1 MDEPQSIGE
10 VWTPMMQRICKG
22 DFPLW
27 YEDGDETG
35 CADEAHSRRSA
46 AVIGGD
52 QPREEFQP
60 VAFAG
65 GGGLR
70 EWEKE
75 DREVR
80 RAPVSL
86 PPQRETWT
94 SGGVFVVIG
103 NGCAVPATTRV
114 SPSPAARL
122 FAITIDGVR
131 VDHASAFERR
141 DAL

>member
-1 MDEPQSIGE
+1 MSFIQIGVVLAGLRADLGIDMRHTVAAGSAVTRAEPS
-10 VWTPMMQRICKG
+10 
-22 DFPLW
+22 
-27 YEDGDETG
+27 
-35 CADEAHSRRSA
+35 
-46 AVIGGD
+46 
-52 QPREEFQP
+52 
-60 VAFAG
+60 VAPQVG
-65 GGGLR
+65 GGNPLR
-70 EWEKE
+70 MEKE

-94 SGGVFVVIG
+94 RGGVFVVIG

-131 VDHASAFERR
+131 VDHASAFAGSR
-141 DAL
+141 